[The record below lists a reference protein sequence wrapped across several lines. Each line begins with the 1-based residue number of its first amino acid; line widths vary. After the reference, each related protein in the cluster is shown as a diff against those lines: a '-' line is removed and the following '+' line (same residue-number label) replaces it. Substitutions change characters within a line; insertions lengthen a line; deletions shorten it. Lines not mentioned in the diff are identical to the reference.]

1 MSGIAERLVQVQEL
15 IAGAARL
22 SGRLPEA
29 IRLVA
34 VSKTHPVERV
44 REAFAAGQLDFGENR
59 VQELA
64 TKVPELPEA
73 RWHLIGPLQTNK
85 IRQVLALRPALIQS
99 VGSLRVLEGLIR
111 HGAEWYSETYPL
123 SILFQLNISEEV
135 QKSGFEDLDDVRRAL
150 DWLLEH
156 PEGQSIRVCGLMGMA
171 SFTDDSATVR
181 SQFARLARYLADLE
195 LYRSPQAPLT
205 ELSMGMSGD
214 YLHAIAEGATIVR
227 VGSAI
232 FGER

>member
-1 MSGIAERLVQVQEL
+1 MSGIAERLAQIQEL
-15 IAGAARL
+15 IAGAARS

-44 REAFAAGQLDFGENR
+44 LEAFAAGQVDFGENR

-64 TKVPELPEA
+64 IKVPELPEA

-99 VGSLRVLEGLIR
+99 VGSLRVLEGLM
-111 HGAEWYSETYPL
+111 HHSAEWYSETHPL
-123 SILFQLNISEEV
+123 SILFQLNISEEA
-135 QKSGFEDLDDVRRAL
+135 QKSGFEGLDDVRRTL
-150 DWLLEH
+150 DWLVAH
-156 PEGQSIRVCGLMGMA
+156 PDVRRIRVCGLMGMA
-171 SFTDDSATVR
+171 SFTDDSTTVR
-181 SQFARLARYLADLE
+181 RQFARLARGLSE
-195 LYRSPQAPLT
+195 LQAYQSPGVPLT

-232 FGER
+232 FGGR